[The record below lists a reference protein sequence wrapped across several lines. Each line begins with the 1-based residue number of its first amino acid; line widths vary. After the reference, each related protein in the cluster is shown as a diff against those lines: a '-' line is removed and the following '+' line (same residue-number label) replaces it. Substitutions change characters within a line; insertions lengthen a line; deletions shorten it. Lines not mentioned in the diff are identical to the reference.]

1 MGNAKLVNVGNL
13 IEHIFMLVFH
23 ILLRKVET
31 Y

>member
-1 MGNAKLVNVGNL
+1 MGYVKLVKFGNL